1 MQFIPLSRESVG
13 VDACIDLRADDS
25 TRPYRMSLNNC
36 CQLLQ
41 DRRAGQVLL
50 GGYRHGQP
58 MAVLLLDQPQF
69 VQGGQA
75 GQGLAGVLRPL
86 GGKHRLQIA
95 RGDLPAPDALVQH
108 HGVGTVGQQRGGAG
122 GFQRA
127 AGAERLEPGGLLAG
141 QIAQPRGADGPQMG
155 RDHRP
160 AAASTA
166 VPTG

>member
-1 MQFIPLSRESVG
+1 
-13 VDACIDLRADDS
+13 
-25 TRPYRMSLNNC
+25 
-36 CQLLQ
+36 
-41 DRRAGQVLL
+41 
-50 GGYRHGQP
+50 

-127 AGAERLEPGGLLAG
+127 AGAERLKPRGLFTG
-141 QIAQPRGADGPQMG
+141 SIAQLRRADSLEVRGH
-155 RDHRP
+155 HRP
-160 AAASTA
+160 AAPGKDRNFQRGFHRCAHRVGKS
-166 VPTG
+166 